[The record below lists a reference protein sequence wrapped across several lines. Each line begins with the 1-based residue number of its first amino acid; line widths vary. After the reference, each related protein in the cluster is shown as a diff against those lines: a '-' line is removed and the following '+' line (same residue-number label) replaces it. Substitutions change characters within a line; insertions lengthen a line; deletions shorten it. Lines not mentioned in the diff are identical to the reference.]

1 MRIKAKRLK
10 TAQILFNIKIDTI
23 QFNEDKSF
31 EWQLRKNKYNPN
43 IEMNFI
49 FNSYYMEK
57 VNDRIIIGKIFTFL
71 SSRYFGLPIEELFTE
86 SDIEMGIDSAC

>member
-1 MRIKAKRLK
+1 
-10 TAQILFNIKIDTI
+10 
-23 QFNEDKSF
+23 
-31 EWQLRKNKYNPN
+31 
-43 IEMNFI
+43 MNFI

>member
-31 EWQLRKNKYNPN
+31 EW
-43 IEMNFI
+43 
-49 FNSYYMEK
+49 
-57 VNDRIIIGKIFTFL
+57 
-71 SSRYFGLPIEELFTE
+71 
-86 SDIEMGIDSAC
+86 